1 MNERRL
7 HFWVGLFCLTV
18 MMMIGVMVFKFG
30 KLGQHFR
37 PRYAISIHFEETP
50 GLFTRSPVMMNGI
63 TIGVVSDVKLDEKRG
78 GVLVTAEIEEHF
90 KLRKDTEVHLRK
102 SLLGD
107 ASLEFTPGLSS
118 EWLEPGA
125 LLAGHPAS
133 DPFEVVNQMQTEVTK
148 TLRTFNET
156 SSEWKQV
163 AQNMNRL
170 IETKEGNLDQVLEQT
185 VLSLNE
191 FTKTMQKASQTLIV
205 AQDLLGDPENQ
216 ANLKKTLAAL
226 PRLTEETGR
235 TIATVK
241 STVETINQAAG
252 KIDQNLANL
261 NEVTKPLAQH
271 SRGIIIRL
279 DNSLANLQSVTKELD
294 TFVKLTN
301 TEDGSLKKLAVDPDL
316 YDNLN
321 RSALQLAVLLKNAE
335 PLVKDLQIFSDK
347 IARHPE
353 LIGVGGAL
361 KGSSGIKTE
370 QEAEKVTR
378 KPGLFAN

>member
-1 MNERRL
+1 MNERKL
-7 HFWVGLFCLTV
+7 HFWVGLFCLTA
-18 MMMIGVMVFKFG
+18 MTMIGAMVFQFG

-37 PRYAISIHFEETP
+37 PRYPVSIHFEETP

-63 TIGVVSDVKLDEKRG
+63 TIGVVSDVRLDEKRG
-78 GVLVTAEIEEHF
+78 GVLVIAEIEEEF
-90 KLRKDTEVHLRK
+90 KLRQDTEVHLRK

-118 EWLEPGA
+118 EWLKPGA
-125 LLAGHPAS
+125 LLSGNPAA
-133 DPFEVVNQMQTEVTK
+133 DPFEVVNQMQTEVTR
-148 TLRTFNET
+148 TLKTFNET
-156 SSEWKQV
+156 SSEWKEV

-170 IETKEGNLDQVLEQT
+170 IETKEGNLDQIIEQT
-185 VLSLNE
+185 VISLNE
-191 FTKTMQKASQTLIV
+191 FTKTMAKASQTLLL

-261 NEVTKPLAQH
+261 NEVTKPLAAH
-271 SRGIIIRL
+271 SKGIIIRL

-316 YDNLN
+316 YNNLN
-321 RSALQLAVLLKNAE
+321 RSALQLAILLKNAE

-353 LIGVGGAL
+353 IIGVGGAL

-370 QEAEKVTR
+370 EEAEKVTR

>member
-1 MNERRL
+1 MNERKL
-7 HFWVGLFCLTV
+7 HFWVGLFCLAV
-18 MMMIGVMVFKFG
+18 MTMTGLMVFQFG

-37 PRYAISIHFEETP
+37 PRYAIAIHFEETP
-50 GLFTRSPVMMNGI
+50 GLFSRSPVMMNGL
-63 TIGVVSDVKLDEKRG
+63 TIGVVSDVQLDDQRG
-78 GVLVTAEIEEHF
+78 GVLVTAQIEEKF

-107 ASLEFTPGLSS
+107 ASLEFTPGLSA

-125 LLAGHPAS
+125 LLSGNPPS
-133 DPFEVVNQMQTEVTK
+133 DPFEMVTQMQTEVTK
-148 TLRTFNET
+148 TLRAFNET

-163 AQNMNRL
+163 ASNMNRL
-170 IETKEGNLDQVLEQT
+170 IETKEGNLDEVLEKT
-185 VLSLNE
+185 VLSLSE
-191 FTKTMQKASQTLIV
+191 FTQTMKKASDTLLV
-205 AQDLLGDPENQ
+205 AQSLLGDPENQ
-216 ANLKKTLAAL
+216 ANLKRTLAAL

-241 STVETINQAAG
+241 ATVETINQAAG

-271 SRGIIIRL
+271 SKSIIIRL
-279 DNSLANLQSVTKELD
+279 DGSLANLQSVTKELD

-301 TEDGSLKKLAVDPDL
+301 TEEGSLRKLAVDPEL

-321 RSALQLAVLLKNAE
+321 RSAIQLAILLKNAD

-361 KGSSGIKTE
+361 KGSSGLKNE
-370 QEAEKVTR
+370 EAEQITR
-378 KPGLFAN
+378 KPGLFGN